1 MKDSSGGTFSWQI
14 FDTKRDSYNLCHHTI
29 RADYGLVEIT
39 AEPTNASIDIL
50 DTGFKVRA
58 GSSSQ
63 ANNSTDTYV
72 YMAWAEAPSVDL
84 YGGGANA
91 R

>member
-63 ANNSTDTYV
+63 VNNSTDTYV